1 MNLNKMKEMSVM
13 PFKLEEISVSFGTK
27 CYESSNRPSEC
38 YIEISFP
45 KPTYLSYIMFQN
57 FYTYSITIRQLFGE
71 KGAKDAKWKTVLR
84 NYKLMKNPHFEGDAQ
99 NWHII
104 KNDKVRLI

>member
-1 MNLNKMKEMSVM
+1 
-13 PFKLEEISVSFGTK
+13 
-27 CYESSNRPSEC
+27 
-38 YIEISFP
+38 
-45 KPTYLSYIMFQN
+45 MFQN